1 MTSPCQ
7 PYKYF
12 IGGTLCL
19 KSFAKT
25 AKSHNLDKVYNTY
38 FEFVKCL
45 WIKVIKYVPDGII
58 HVLKIW
64 GIYVIIKL
72 SKKSG
77 AGQKR
82 EGGKKV

>member
-1 MTSPCQ
+1 MR
-7 PYKYF
+7 
-12 IGGTLCL
+12 
-19 KSFAKT
+19 
-25 AKSHNLDKVYNTY
+25 NLL
-38 FEFVKCL
+38 FHSS
-45 WIKVIKYVPDGII
+45 KVIKYVPDGII

-82 EGGKKV
+82 EGGKRFERRKD